1 MQGTWFGRRT
11 GRQQCYPAV
20 ASGVDQSGAAARAST
35 NTARGAEAREVGA
48 DCGGTNG
55 SRPDA
60 DSIKNGELADR
71 AQMILAGHFAR
82 ATGRGRSGPTRDERS
97 VVRGERNPT
106 SDSATT
112 RRCDTSAG
120 PEDPVR

>member
-1 MQGTWFGRRT
+1 MLPGGSFRSRSVRC
-11 GRQQCYPAV
+11 GRQGIDEY
-20 ASGVDQSGAAARAST
+20 SW
-35 NTARGAEAREVGA
+35 GAEAREVGA

-97 VVRGERNPT
+97 VVRGERIPT
-106 SDSATT
+106 CDAAVR
-112 RRCDTSAG
+112 RRCGTSAG